1 MSKKNKWFKR
11 DGIKIKIPP
20 IDEQL
25 TNFRESIY
33 TYFKSASEQLN
44 ELKKQRAMKI
54 TEKTKIK
61 DLIPE
66 EYELDIDSKHEFYK
80 TKQKIRIP
88 IRKKEVKDFKWYANK
103 YFKDGRYRLA
113 YQIADYDSI
122 PFEFKIGLLKF
133 ICDDL
138 KDDILMIL
146 TLIRAGQSNMTKT
159 GKICP
164 PEFLNSI
171 FK

>member
-1 MSKKNKWFKR
+1 
-11 DGIKIKIPP
+11 
-20 IDEQL
+20 
-25 TNFRESIY
+25 
-33 TYFKSASEQLN
+33 
-44 ELKKQRAMKI
+44 MKI
-54 TEKTKIK
+54 TEETKIK

-66 EYELDIDSKHEFYK
+66 GYELDYDSIDKYCSKGV
-80 TKQKIRIP
+80 P
-88 IRKKEVKDFKWYANK
+88 IVGSLLGVSVKKKEVKDFKWYCREYSK
-103 YFKDGRYRLA
+103 KVDYFDPIREVPFKSLEDELK
-113 YQIADYDSI
+113 SV